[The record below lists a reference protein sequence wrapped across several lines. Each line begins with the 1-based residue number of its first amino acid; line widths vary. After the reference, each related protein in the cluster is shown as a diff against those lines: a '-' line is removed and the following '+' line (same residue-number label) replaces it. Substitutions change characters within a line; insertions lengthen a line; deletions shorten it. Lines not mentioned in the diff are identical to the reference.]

1 MATSMQI
8 GLPVIGFR
16 CGSKSRMLDEINQ
29 GLEFKNGNKF
39 PNYSGAIK
47 GTLRLEKGNPNVG
60 M

>member
-1 MATSMQI
+1 MQI